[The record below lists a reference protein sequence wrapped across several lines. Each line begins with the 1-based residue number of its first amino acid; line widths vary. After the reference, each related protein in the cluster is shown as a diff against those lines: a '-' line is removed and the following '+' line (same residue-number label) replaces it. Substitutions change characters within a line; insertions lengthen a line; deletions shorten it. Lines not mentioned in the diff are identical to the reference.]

1 MEYDIFTA
9 RSFYDL
15 RVMVRGAI
23 GQGWQPL
30 GGVAMNNEQYAQA
43 MIRTIPSFAL
53 NTTTTGDVG
62 SQISL
67 VEINERM
74 LAR

>member
-30 GGVAMNNEQYAQA
+30 GGVAIRDDLLAQA
-43 MIRTIPSFAL
+43 MIRTIPSFTA
-53 NTTTTGDVG
+53 TTTVGDEP
-62 SQISL
+62 QISL

>member
-1 MEYDIFTA
+1 MEYDILTA
-9 RSFYDL
+9 GSSYDL
-15 RVMVRGAI
+15 RAKVKLAI
-23 GQGWQPL
+23 GEGWQLL
-30 GGVAMNNEQYAQA
+30 GGVAMNNERYAQA
-43 MIRTIPSFAL
+43 MIRPVPSFAL
-53 NTTTTGDVG
+53 STTTMGDVG